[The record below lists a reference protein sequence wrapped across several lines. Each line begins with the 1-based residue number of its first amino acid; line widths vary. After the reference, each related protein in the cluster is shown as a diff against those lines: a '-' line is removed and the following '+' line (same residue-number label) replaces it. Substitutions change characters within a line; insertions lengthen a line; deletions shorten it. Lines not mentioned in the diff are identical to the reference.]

1 LFRYTLPLYLLFT
14 SPNKRNLCIIIR
26 LKQAATVLCP
36 LVCFLP
42 FYLLN
47 PVLSNVDLY
56 RSQPSPTAMRSFGTR
71 PRAKLQRPCATT
83 NSPFLLPE
91 HVPSFS
97 TQAHQASLAQ
107 LVERG
112 TSNAEVTGS
121 TPLGGSSLIAW
132 SSKTMSNILL
142 VGSIL
147 DGPLDFL
154 LEGFIAW

>member
-1 LFRYTLPLYLLFT
+1 M
-14 SPNKRNLCIIIR
+14 
-26 LKQAATVLCP
+26 QALARDRT
-36 LVCFLP
+36 
-42 FYLLN
+42 
-47 PVLSNVDLY
+47 
-56 RSQPSPTAMRSFGTR
+56 RSFNV
-71 PRAKLQRPCATT
+71 RAPAQ
-83 NSPFLLPE
+83 NSPFHTMNHIPA
-91 HVPSFS
+91 SS
-97 TQAHQASLAQ
+97 TPLHQASLAQ

-132 SSKTMSNILL
+132 SSKIMSNILL